1 MTPQVMRLRS
11 VGQAG
16 RDPARVK
23 RPGEGNV
30 SRVEC
35 AALEW
40 ECSAI
45 YAVASGFR
53 EYFEQKDCS
62 TACWLQIRTKYLA
75 FADWE
80 DALNPVRKK

>member
-1 MTPQVMRLRS
+1 MPYRHVARGSNVLRNTGRSGPLQSAAGHERRDLRLRS
-11 VGQAG
+11 VGKAG
-16 RDPARVK
+16 PDPARVK

-53 EYFEQKDCS
+53 
-62 TACWLQIRTKYLA
+62 
-75 FADWE
+75 
-80 DALNPVRKK
+80 

>member
-1 MTPQVMRLRS
+1 MYPETRANLGRS
-11 VGQAG
+11 SRPLVTRDEICDSAETRQAG
-16 RDPARVK
+16 PDPARVK

-30 SRVEC
+30 RRVEC

-53 EYFEQKDCS
+53 
-62 TACWLQIRTKYLA
+62 
-75 FADWE
+75 
-80 DALNPVRKK
+80 